1 MSKIAKAIVA
11 SSVVLSISII
21 VGLMASWMIGVA
33 AAALV
38 LVILFVFTSRG
49 HGRLPGAIPVSDL
62 QLLIRRAE
70 LSVREHDQA
79 LADLLKSL
87 NERFRYSLPH
97 ESKLPQL
104 DIYVNLCDTAKRI
117 HDLAKQDGNKKA
129 IVENI
134 SKSDLMIEE
143 LNTVTTK

>member
-21 VGLMASWMIGVA
+21 VGLMASWLIGVT

-38 LVILFVFTSRG
+38 LVILFVFATRG
-49 HGRLPGAIPVSDL
+49 YGRRSGAISVSDL
-62 QLLIRRAE
+62 ELLIRRAE
-70 LSVREHDQA
+70 LSIRKNDQG

-87 NERFRYSLPH
+87 HERFRYSLPH

-104 DIYVNLCDTAKRI
+104 EIYVTLCHTAKQI
-117 HDLAKQDGNKKA
+117 HDLAIQDGDKA
-129 IVENI
+129 SIIEHI
-134 SKSDLMIEE
+134 SKSELMIEE
-143 LNTVTTK
+143 LNTLTTK